1 MSSQHPFVLVNPP
14 YMILEETTT
23 FSIQYCQIAPEHI
36 LCVDVF
42 SVRDS
47 RSLERHLGRFLYRLN
62 SSGQGSL
69 QFSFQENP
77 LKMSADEAVL
87 FDHAVYVES
96 SEPILYPLEIR
107 FIVLQKDDSAVLFE
121 DYFRVYEA
129 RADLAKDQKY
139 FEQWITTHPMLGGQP
154 QVPVGEQ
161 PIICLIS
168 ASFRDFDAVG
178 NFIWDGWS
186 LLKRNGFPVEIY
198 SQYCDLHFR
207 PFSRNVRELLVA
219 TPDELAN
226 RVLFY
231 TYSIYDEHLP
241 EIAALPCKKI
251 AYYHGITDP
260 GQIGDIDDHVKKMC
274 DAGLR
279 DLNRLSEFNGL
290 LANSQSSLREF
301 RRYDDSSASD
311 GKFCDAAVLPP
322 IVSMQSKWAAVTAD
336 TSVTNELSVDEKVL
350 LYVGRMFPHKH
361 VEDVIAVFAE
371 YHKQDPLANLFLVG
385 GQHPAYYAFL
395 QKEIEKLPVS
405 CQRKIRFFQTVTQS
419 QLKAIYQSATVFITM
434 TEHEGFCIPVLE
446 AMMFGIPVVA
456 KNETAVPEV
465 LDGSGILINSFDEVS
480 VAESIYK
487 VCYDKKYR
495 EQVVKG
501 QAARATDFNDQSLAG
516 NYLAAM
522 QKSFHGE
529 RQAVS

>member
-1 MSSQHPFVLVNPP
+1 MNSQIPFVLFDQP

-23 FSIQYCQIAPEHI
+23 FAIQYYQFDPQHI

-42 SVRDS
+42 TVRDA
-47 RSLERHLGRFLYRLN
+47 RSLERHLGRFLYGLN
-62 SSGQGSL
+62 ASGQNRL
-69 QFSFQENP
+69 QFSFQGRP
-77 LKMSADEAVL
+77 LEMNTDEAEAVL
-87 FDHAVYVES
+87 LDHAWYGEP
-96 SEPILYPLEIR
+96 SELMRYPLEIR
-107 FIVLQKDDSAVLFE
+107 FIVLQKDSSAVLFE
-121 DYFRVYEA
+121 DYLRVYET
-129 RADLAKDQKY
+129 RADLEKDQNY
-139 FEQWITTHPMLGGQP
+139 FEQWIPTYPALACPP
-154 QVPVGEQ
+154 QGPGSES

-198 SQYCDLHFR
+198 SQYCDMHFR
-207 PFSRNVRELLVA
+207 PFSRNVKELLVA
-219 TPDELAN
+219 TPDELAR

-241 EIAALPCKKI
+241 DIAALPCKKV

-260 GQIGDIDDHVKKMC
+260 AQLGDIDEHVKKMC
-274 DAGLR
+274 EAGLR
-279 DLNRLSEFNGL
+279 DLNRLSAFDGL
-290 LANSQSSLREF
+290 WANSQSSLREF

-311 GKFCDAAVLPP
+311 GKFCDAAALPP
-322 IVSMQSKWAAVTAD
+322 IVSMQSKWAAVTED
-336 TSVTNELSVDEKVL
+336 TSITNELVVGEKVL

-385 GQHPAYYAFL
+385 GQHPKYYAFL
-395 QKEIEKLPVS
+395 QKEIEKLPTS

-465 LDGSGILINSFDEVS
+465 LDGSGILIHSFDAAS
-480 VAESIYK
+480 VAESVHR
-487 VCYDKKYR
+487 VCYDQEYR
-495 EQVVKG
+495 ERVISDQTSRV
-501 QAARATDFNDQSLAG
+501 ADFNDQSLAEK
-516 NYLAAM
+516 YLAAM
-522 QKSFHGE
+522 QKSF
-529 RQAVS
+529 SW